1 MDKIQSVGDAVAHVI
16 NQQFHTIPPVETC
29 MGRTCMKWSAD
40 GELTDLDLQLILER
54 LGQVDHQISHALT
67 KTRGLPVASGCP

>member
-1 MDKIQSVGDAVAHVI
+1 
-16 NQQFHTIPPVETC
+16 

>member
-1 MDKIQSVGDAVAHVI
+1 
-16 NQQFHTIPPVETC
+16 

-54 LGQVDHQISHALT
+54 LGQVDHKMSNAHS
-67 KTRGLPVASGCP
+67 KGRGLPVASGCP

>member
-1 MDKIQSVGDAVAHVI
+1 MGDAVAHAFK
-16 NQQFHTIPPVETC
+16 QQLHSRPPLETC

-54 LGQVDHQISHALT
+54 LGQVDHQMSNALT
-67 KTRGLPVASGCP
+67 KGRGLPVASGCP

>member
-1 MDKIQSVGDAVAHVI
+1 
-16 NQQFHTIPPVETC
+16 

-54 LGQVDHQISHALT
+54 LGQVDHQISNDRT
-67 KTRGLPVASGCP
+67 KNRRLPVASGCP

>member
-1 MDKIQSVGDAVAHVI
+1 MGDAVAHAFK
-16 NQQFHTIPPVETC
+16 QQLHSRPPLETC

-54 LGQVDHQISHALT
+54 LGQVDHQMSNAHP
-67 KTRGLPVASGCP
+67 KGRGLPVASGCP